1 MINIRK
7 AKLKDIN
14 SILDLEKNLL
24 NSAYEIMNE
33 FTPENL
39 IDFDL
44 KEDYEK
50 FLINYIKGRIF
61 SKNDAI
67 FIAEKDGKA
76 VGHMIISKKKS
87 YPIFKME
94 YYGRINTV
102 FIKKEFRGKNISTK
116 LKNEAINW
124 FKKKGI
130 NRVSLNVLPDNKR
143 AIESYKKWGLTLNLL
158 EMRMTI

>member
-14 SILDLEKNLL
+14 SILNLEKNLL
-24 NSAYEIMNE
+24 DSAYEIMNK
-33 FTPENL
+33 FTQENL

-50 FLINYIKGRIF
+50 ILLNYIKGRIF

-67 FIAEKDGKA
+67 YIAEKDGEI

-87 YPIFKME
+87 YPIFKLE

-116 LKNEAINW
+116 LKQEAINW

-130 NRVSLNVLPDNKR
+130 NRISLNVLPDNKI
-143 AIESYKKWGLTLNLL
+143 AIEAYKKWGLTLNLL
-158 EMRMTI
+158 EMRMTL

>member
-1 MINIRK
+1 MIHIRK

-24 NSAYEIMNE
+24 DSAYEIMNK

-44 KEDYEK
+44 KEEYEK
-50 FLINYIKGRIF
+50 ILLNYIKGRIF

-67 FIAEKDGKA
+67 FIAEKDGTA

-102 FIKKEFRGKNISTK
+102 FIKKEYRGKNISTK
-116 LKNEAINW
+116 LKNEAVNW

-130 NRVSLNVLPDNKR
+130 NRVSLNVLQDNNE
-143 AIESYKKWGLTLNLL
+143 AIECYKKWGLNINLL
-158 EMRMTI
+158 EMRMTL

>member
-14 SILDLEKNLL
+14 TILDLEKNLL
-24 NSAYEIMNE
+24 DSAYNIMNE
-33 FTPENL
+33 FTPDDL
-39 IDFDL
+39 IDFNL
-44 KEDYEK
+44 KEDYENI
-50 FLINYIKGRIF
+50 LLNYIKGRIF

-67 FIAEKDGKA
+67 FIAENDGQA
-76 VGHMIISKKKS
+76 IGHMIISKKKS
-87 YPIFKME
+87 YPIFKMQ

-102 FIKKEFRGKNISTK
+102 FIKKEFRGKNISSK

-130 NRVSLNVLPDNKR
+130 KRISLNVLPDNKI
-143 AIESYKKWGLTLNLL
+143 AIELYKKWGLRINLL